1 MLINRTK
8 IQGYLCRL
16 KKSYMATRDLTQ
28 GSIVGNIAR
37 FSIPYLISY
46 FLQILYGLADLYII
60 GQFRGVESITAVS
73 IGSQVMH
80 MLTVMIVGLAMGT
93 TVSLA
98 KATGAGDTL
107 KGREVI
113 GSTVTLFLGVSI
125 VLASVLLLCTGGIVR
140 AMSTPMEAV
149 SETVSYLRICFIG
162 IPFIVAY
169 NIIASIFRGMGD
181 SQSPTYFIAIACVV
195 NIVLDYVFIGQMDM
209 GAVGAALGTTLS
221 QAISVLISLIVTT
234 CGKSGIRI
242 SGKDLR
248 PDGRTIREVV
258 KIGVPVSLQDGFI
271 QIAFIVIT
279 IIANRRGL
287 DDAAAV
293 GIVEKIIGVLF
304 LVPSAMLS
312 TVSAISAQNI
322 GAGRPDRAR
331 KTLMDAIFI
340 AVSFGVLSAVT
351 MQFLSNEVVGLFT
364 VDESV
369 RVSGGQYLRSY
380 IWDCIFAGI
389 HFCFSGYF
397 CACGLSIISFIHNFL
412 SIVLARIPLSWFA
425 SANWPDTLFPM
436 GLAAPAGSLLSVII
450 CVGAYLWLRKRQIT
464 S

>member
-1 MLINRTK
+1 
-8 IQGYLCRL
+8 
-16 KKSYMATRDLTQ
+16 MATRDLTQ
-28 GSIVGNIAR
+28 GSIVGNIVR

-107 KGREVI
+107 KGRKVV
-113 GSTVTLFLGVSI
+113 GNTVTLFLGVSI
-125 VLASVLLLCTGGIVR
+125 VLALVLLLCTGGIVS
-140 AMSTPMEAV
+140 AMSTPAEAV

-181 SQSPTYFIAIACVV
+181 SQSPTYFIAIACAV
-195 NIVLDYVFIGQMDM
+195 NIVLDYVFIGQMNM

-221 QAISVLISLIVTT
+221 QAVSVLISLIVII

-248 PDGRTIREVV
+248 PDGRTISEVV
-258 KIGVPVSLQDGFI
+258 KIGIPVSLQDGFI

-312 TVSAISAQNI
+312 TVSAISAQSI
-322 GAGRPDRAR
+322 GAGKPERAI
-331 KTLMDAIFI
+331 KTLMDAVFI
-340 AVSFGVLSAVT
+340 AVSFGVLSVAA
-351 MQFLSNEVVGLFT
+351 MQLFSNEVVGLFT
-364 VDESV
+364 ADESV

-397 CACGLSIISFIHNFL
+397 CAHGLSMISFIHNFL

-425 SANWPDTLFPM
+425 SVNWPDTLFPM
-436 GLAAPAGSLLSVII
+436 GLAAPAGSVLSVII
-450 CVGAYLWLRKRQIT
+450 CVGAYLWLRKRAL
-464 S
+464 SS

>member
-1 MLINRTK
+1 MP
-8 IQGYLCRL
+8 L

-28 GSIVGNIAR
+28 GSIAWNIAR

-107 KGREVI
+107 KGKAVI
-113 GSTVTLFLGVSI
+113 GNTVTLFLGVSI
-125 VLASVLLLCTGGIVR
+125 VLASVLLLYTGGIVR
-140 AMSTPMEAV
+140 AMSTPVEAV
-149 SETVSYLRICFIG
+149 PETVSYLRICFIG

-195 NIVLDYVFIGQMDM
+195 NIVLDYVFIGQMNM

-221 QAISVLISLIVTT
+221 QAISVLISLVVITR
-234 CGKSGIRI
+234 GKSGMRI
-242 SGKDLR
+242 SWEDLR
-248 PDGRTIREVV
+248 PDRRTISEVV

-331 KTLMDAIFI
+331 KTLMDAIAI
-340 AVSFGVLSAVT
+340 AVSFGVLSAVS
-351 MQFLSNEVVGLFT
+351 MQFLSNEAVGLFT
-364 VDESV
+364 GDESV

-436 GLAAPAGSLLSVII
+436 GLAAPVGSLLSVII
-450 CVGAYLWLRKRQIT
+450 CVVAYLWLRKRQIA

>member
-1 MLINRTK
+1 
-8 IQGYLCRL
+8 
-16 KKSYMATRDLTQ
+16 MATRDLTQ
-28 GSIVGNIAR
+28 GSIAGNIAR

-98 KATGAGDTL
+98 KATGAGDAL
-107 KGREVI
+107 KGKAVI
-113 GSTVTLFLGVSI
+113 GNTVTLFLGVSI

-140 AMSTPMEAV
+140 AMSTPVEAV
-149 SETVSYLRICFIG
+149 PETVSYLRICFIG

-195 NIVLDYVFIGQMDM
+195 NIVLDYVFIGQMNM

-221 QAISVLISLIVTT
+221 QAISVFISLVVIN

-242 SGKDLR
+242 SGEDLR
-248 PDGRTIREVV
+248 PDRRTISEVV

-287 DDAAAV
+287 ADAAAV

-331 KTLMDAIFI
+331 KTLMDAIAI
-340 AVSFGVLSAVT
+340 AVSFGVLSAVS
-351 MQFLSNEVVGLFT
+351 MQFLSNEAVGLFT
-364 VDESV
+364 GDESV

-436 GLAAPAGSLLSVII
+436 GLAAPVGSLLSVII
-450 CVGAYLWLRKRQIT
+450 CVVAYLWLRKRQIA

>member
-1 MLINRTK
+1 MP
-8 IQGYLCRL
+8 L

-28 GSIVGNIAR
+28 GSIVGNIVR

-107 KGREVI
+107 KGRKVV
-113 GSTVTLFLGVSI
+113 GNTVTLFLGVSI
-125 VLASVLLLCTGGIVR
+125 VLALVLLLCTGGIVS
-140 AMSTPMEAV
+140 AMSTPAEAV
-149 SETVSYLRICFIG
+149 SETVSYLRICFVG

-169 NIIASIFRGMGD
+169 NIIASIFRGIGD
-181 SQSPTYFIAIACVV
+181 SQSPTYFIAIACAV
-195 NIVLDYVFIGQMDM
+195 NIVLDYVFIGQMNM

-221 QAISVLISLIVTT
+221 QAVSVLISLSVIT

-248 PDGRTIREVV
+248 PNGRTISEVV
-258 KIGVPVSLQDGFI
+258 KIGIPVSLQDGFI

-331 KTLMDAIFI
+331 KTLMDAVFI
-340 AVSFGVLSAVT
+340 AVSFGVLSVAA
-351 MQFLSNEVVGLFT
+351 MQMFSNEVVGLFT
-364 VDESV
+364 ADKSV
-369 RVSGGQYLRSY
+369 RVSGGQYLKSY

-397 CACGLSIISFIHNFL
+397 CARGLSIISFIHNFL

-425 SANWPDTLFPM
+425 SENWPDTLFPM
-436 GLAAPAGSLLSVII
+436 GLAAPAGSVLSVII
-450 CVGAYLWLRKRQIT
+450 CVGAYLWLRKRAL
-464 S
+464 SS